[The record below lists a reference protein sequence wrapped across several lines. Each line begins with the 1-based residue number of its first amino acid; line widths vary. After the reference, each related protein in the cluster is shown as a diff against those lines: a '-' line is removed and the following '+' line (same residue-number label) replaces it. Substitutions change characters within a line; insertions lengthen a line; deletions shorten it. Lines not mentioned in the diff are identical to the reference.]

1 MADNKKY
8 YYLKL
13 KEDFFDGD
21 EIKVLEGMKDGY
33 KYSNLLLKLYLKSLK
48 FGGALRLN
56 ELIPYNVEMIA
67 SITHFDLDTVR
78 VGLELFKKLGLI
90 EVLED
95 GTIYVMEIQNY
106 IGKST
111 TEADRKRIYR
121 AEIENQKALV
131 SGQMSDERPTNVGQC
146 PDKSTP
152 EIRDRDKSIEIK
164 KESIEKEPDKPA
176 ATCQETNYSL
186 IRELFIT
193 HCPSLPKPTAVE
205 KWTTTRKKAVKSKKL
220 SPEKFADFFDRVEK
234 SDFLTG
240 RKGVK
245 NGPWYGCSFDWIL
258 KPSNWQKIN
267 EGNYDNRGGPEPPG
281 HKPTFDIDAYERE
294 SIYDTKEAEK

>member
-164 KESIEKEPDKPA
+164 KESIEKAPDSPA
-176 ATCQETNYSL
+176 TESL
-186 IRELFIT
+186 YDQVRSAFISN
-193 HCPSLPKPTAVE
+193 CPSLPKPNGVS
-205 KWTTTRKKAVKSKKL
+205 KWTPARKKAVKDKKI
-220 SPEKFADFFDRVEK
+220 SVEEFTEVFK
-234 SDFLTG
+234 RIEESNFLTG
-240 RKGVK
+240 RTGS
-245 NGPWYGCSFDWIL
+245 WHGCSFDWIL
-258 KPSNWQKIN
+258 KPANWQKIS
-267 EGNYDNRGGPEPPG
+267 EGNYDNRGGSEPPG
-281 HKPTFDIDAYERE
+281 HEPTFDIDEYERT
-294 SIYDTKEAEK
+294 SVFDTQEDK